1 MLNMTSFVEKAKKSN
16 KGDIFTLGGYMKMHN
31 IDSIFD
37 EMIEDVR
44 YISLVTNIYRINS
57 KVFALK

>member
-1 MLNMTSFVEKAKKSN
+1 
-16 KGDIFTLGGYMKMHN
+16 MHN

-57 KVFALK
+57 KVFALKR

>member
-44 YISLVTNIYRINS
+44 YIELVTNIHRIDNN
-57 KVFALK
+57 LKHLL